1 MVRSATMGIPMEDA
15 NTQVGEVGEGV
26 TAVRS
31 AKGRRTRARLIEAA
45 AEVFAERQ
53 FLETNISDIAQRAG
67 VSHGTFYTYFTSKEE
82 IFREVALGLQD
93 IMLRSRE
100 RFPEPPPGAPI
111 LDRIEWTNRSYLTAY
126 REHVA
131 LFAVIEQVSTFNVEF
146 RSIRRHI
153 RNAYVQRSEQAL
165 ARMQQEGSIHHDVDP
180 RYVAAALGSMTD
192 RFAYVWLVL
201 GDEFE
206 FDEAVRTLTLLWARA
221 IGLDVPDGT
230 LPDRRTPRVSEKRS
244 ASKKSTAPKKPA
256 VSKKST
262 GSKKSTAP
270 KKPTTSKR
278 SAGSTTQASATG
290 NGRRPR

>member
-1 MVRSATMGIPMEDA
+1 MRSTTVSFPMEDDIRE
-15 NTQVGEVGEGV
+15 NGEAP
-26 TAVRS
+26 AVRS

-53 FLETNISDIAQRAG
+53 FLETTISDIAQRAG
-67 VSHGTFYTYFTSKEE
+67 VSHGTFYTYFTSKED
-82 IFREVALGLQD
+82 IFREVALGLQET
-93 IMLRSRE
+93 MLRSRE

-111 LDRIEWTNRSYLTAY
+111 LERIEWTNRSYLTAY

-131 LFAVIEQVSTFNVEF
+131 LFAVVEQVSTFNVEF

-165 ARMQQEGSIHHDVDP
+165 ARMQQDGYIHRDVDP

-201 GDEFE
+201 GDEFD

-221 IGLDVPDGT
+221 IGLDVPEGA
-230 LPDRRTPRVSEKRS
+230 LPDARGRG
-244 ASKKSTAPKKPA
+244 ASKKKKTRT
-256 VSKKST
+256 SNRS
-262 GSKKSTAP
+262 GQR
-270 KKPTTSKR
+270 PT
-278 SAGSTTQASATG
+278 
-290 NGRRPR
+290 